1 MTKLAL
7 SFSAVLLFAAL
18 AVSKPLAQAGDSGRT
33 VTEAQYEQWKTEL
46 SNWGTVGRRRRGRRF
61 EPDHAR

>member
-46 SNWGTVGRRRRGRRF
+46 SNWGRWAKTTRS
-61 EPDHAR
+61 AR